1 MSKVRLVNGLK
12 QGWAKVLT
20 MTSDS
25 TEFQEYLAKGSAA
38 ACTVSV
44 GISIEGIE
52 GVVDRCRSVNQL
64 FDMFLFTE
72 PNYLVLPTPIPIPIP
87 ESIHLYHY

>member
-12 QGWAKVLT
+12 QGWTKVLT

-38 ACTVSV
+38 TCTVSSV
-44 GISIEGIE
+44 GISIEGI
-52 GVVDRCRSVNQL
+52 G
-64 FDMFLFTE
+64 
-72 PNYLVLPTPIPIPIP
+72 
-87 ESIHLYHY
+87 